1 MTILEERLD
10 KLEKKIKEPSFRQN
24 RGVSNEVKYYIFDYP
39 SADEL
44 LVRQR
49 IDYLRQKRESPSSD
63 FVIQVFDLYD
73 IMIEILQ
80 SKGRLEQSF
89 ELEKNKGFEKISHG
103 ISSFLKVNSTDGLI
117 IKYIEERIKDNAVL
131 FITGVGKC
139 YPIIRSHTI
148 INNLHMAIDYVPV
161 VMFYPGKY
169 SGQDLVLFD
178 GEIKD
183 DNYYRAFKIVD

>member
-1 MTILEERLD
+1 MTMLEERLD

-49 IDYLRQKRESPSSD
+49 IDYLRQKSESPSSD

-80 SKGRLEQSF
+80 KF
-89 ELEKNKGFEKISHG
+89 
-103 ISSFLKVNSTDGLI
+103 
-117 IKYIEERIKDNAVL
+117 
-131 FITGVGKC
+131 
-139 YPIIRSHTI
+139 
-148 INNLHMAIDYVPV
+148 
-161 VMFYPGKY
+161 
-169 SGQDLVLFD
+169 
-178 GEIKD
+178 
-183 DNYYRAFKIVD
+183 